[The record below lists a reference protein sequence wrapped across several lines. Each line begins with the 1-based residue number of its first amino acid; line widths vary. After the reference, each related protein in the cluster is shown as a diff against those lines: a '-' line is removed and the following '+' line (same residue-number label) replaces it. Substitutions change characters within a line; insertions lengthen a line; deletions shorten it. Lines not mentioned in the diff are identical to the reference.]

1 MDHES
6 MKLTKFDSMLTS
18 RTMQLVKAVIPY
30 IDGDTSAM
38 LGMIIKFQELRNAA
52 ALRSTNAVSA
62 MNADNSQS
70 KMENLFHDIREFL
83 SEEEQETMDMMM
95 SMMEMMNM
103 DEDARQNFMDGYM
116 DMFGMGDDSAHDYQ
130 NF

>member
-1 MDHES
+1 MDNEF

-18 RTMQLVKAVIPY
+18 KEMQLVKAVIPY
-30 IDGDTSAM
+30 IDGDASAM

-52 ALRSTNAVSA
+52 ALRSTDAVSA
-62 MNADNSQS
+62 MNTDNAQN
-70 KMENLFHDIREFL
+70 KMENLFNDIREFL

-103 DEDARQNFMDGYM
+103 NEADKQDFMGNYM
-116 DMFGMGDDSAHDYQ
+116 DMFGMGD
-130 NF
+130 F

>member
-30 IDGDTSAM
+30 IDGDTSTM

-83 SEEEQETMDMMM
+83 NEEEQETMDMMM